1 MSEPPQYPPV
11 DPTTFDLVV
20 IGTGLPE
27 SVIAAAASTS
37 GKSVLHLDPNPF
49 YGSHFAS
56 LSIPELTSFL
66 NSSSAPPVSLSSSQ
80 AADGATEDPKF
91 SIINLSCRSLYS
103 DVEISSLSPTLLEEC
118 SRKFLLDV
126 SGPRVLFCADKAID
140 LMMKSEASQYV
151 EFKGIDASFIGD
163 GNGALSA
170 VPDSRA
176 AIFKDKSLNLIQKNQ
191 LMRFFKLVQGHLR
204 ATAAAA
210 STIDENQNEEG
221 EVQEAASMISEEDL
235 ESPFVDFLTK
245 MQLPPKIKSIILYAI
260 AMADHDQENR
270 EISKHLLKTKDGVDR
285 LARYQSSIGR
295 FANAYGP
302 FIYPIYGQG
311 ELPQAFCRRAAV
323 KGCIYVLRMGVV
335 GLLVEKSSG
344 SYKGVKLASGQ
355 ELFSNKLLLNPAFT
369 ISSPSTS
376 PADPLCV
383 KSPHLTVQTVKSKVV
398 RGICITKRSLKPDI
412 SNLLVLYPPQSLY
425 PEQFTPIRVLQI
437 GGNSAICPVGMFV
450 LYLLAL
456 CEDGAEGKKLLN
468 GAMSALLAFPDCSK
482 SDSVV
487 HDENVSQTVGSEE
500 GKPALLWSALYVQEM
515 QTMGR
520 SDFITST
527 PTPDGDLDYSS
538 LFDATLELFQ
548 TMYPNTD
555 VFPETSSSEEHGG
568 ENLES

>member
-1 MSEPPQYPPV
+1 ASDSVGRCSVAKVLPFGFLGAGRRPAHRDPAAGYLFVSSRRQSAASTSCLFLPFPLPRSRNNLYFYQLHLVQFRLPVIVGSVLAMSEPPRYPPV
-11 DPTTFDLVV
+11 DPTTFDLIV

-66 NSSSAPPVSLSSSQ
+66 NSSSAPLDSLSSSH
-80 AADGATEDPKF
+80 AADGATEDPNF

-245 MQLPPKIKSIILYAI
+245 MQLPPKIKSYT
-260 AMADHDQENR
+260 
-270 EISKHLLKTKDGVDR
+270 LLF
-285 LARYQSSIGR
+285 L
-295 FANAYGP
+295 P
-302 FIYPIYGQG
+302 F
-311 ELPQAFCRRAAV
+311 
-323 KGCIYVLRMGVV
+323 
-335 GLLVEKSSG
+335 
-344 SYKGVKLASGQ
+344 
-355 ELFSNKLLLNPAFT
+355 
-369 ISSPSTS
+369 
-376 PADPLCV
+376 
-383 KSPHLTVQTVKSKVV
+383 
-398 RGICITKRSLKPDI
+398 
-412 SNLLVLYPPQSLY
+412 
-425 PEQFTPIRVLQI
+425 
-437 GGNSAICPVGMFV
+437 
-450 LYLLAL
+450 
-456 CEDGAEGKKLLN
+456 
-468 GAMSALLAFPDCSK
+468 
-482 SDSVV
+482 SV
-487 HDENVSQTVGSEE
+487 H
-500 GKPALLWSALYVQEM
+500 
-515 QTMGR
+515 
-520 SDFITST
+520 
-527 PTPDGDLDYSS
+527 
-538 LFDATLELFQ
+538 
-548 TMYPNTD
+548 
-555 VFPETSSSEEHGG
+555 
-568 ENLES
+568 